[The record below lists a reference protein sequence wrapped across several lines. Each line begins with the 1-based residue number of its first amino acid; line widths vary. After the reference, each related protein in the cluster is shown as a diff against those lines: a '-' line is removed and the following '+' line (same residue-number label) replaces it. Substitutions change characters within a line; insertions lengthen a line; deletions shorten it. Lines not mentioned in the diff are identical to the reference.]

1 MSADVGATETIMFRD
16 GYLSEAAA
24 SNVWVV
30 KDGKVFGPPRDNLVL
45 EGIRYGLMAELCQQE
60 GVPFELRKIRRQEV
74 LDADELM
81 LSSATKELLAVT
93 QLDGKPVG
101 NGKPGPLLQRLYARY
116 QKAKAD
122 SQQIAS

>member
-1 MSADVGATETIMFRD
+1 
-16 GYLSEAAA
+16 
-24 SNVWVV
+24 
-30 KDGKVFGPPRDNLVL
+30 
-45 EGIRYGLMAELCQQE
+45 
-60 GVPFELRKIRRQEV
+60 
-74 LDADELM
+74 M

-122 SQQIAS
+122 SQQIG